1 MRKKEN
7 ISKTDKQDWDD
18 FIKDPKGIFN
28 KELETNNL
36 NNKKKYRFD
45 LHGYTLAQANK
56 KVREI
61 IYFCKKE
68 GCKEIFLITG
78 KGIHSNTNKDVY
90 VSSTL
95 SNLRYSIPDYINSQ
109 PDLIDN
115 VRKISPALPKEGG
128 DGALVIKLK

>member
-1 MRKKEN
+1 M
-7 ISKTDKQDWDD
+7 
-18 FIKDPKGIFN
+18 
-28 KELETNNL
+28 
-36 NNKKKYRFD
+36 
-45 LHGYTLAQANK
+45 
-56 KVREI
+56 
-61 IYFCKKE
+61 
-68 GCKEIFLITG
+68 ITG